1 MSVNTTTDT
10 SLPDGAFP
18 PEDRTH
24 GILARIEKLNQIGI
38 ALSAEKDTSRLLES
52 ILISAKELTNA
63 DAGTIYT
70 RTEENTLR
78 FEIIR
83 TDSLHIAMGGTTG
96 VKINFPE
103 LPLYKDGKPNKQMIA
118 AYVAL
123 EEKSINIPDAYEALG
138 FDFSGT
144 KVFDKNTGY
153 RSKSFLTIPLKNHE
167 NEVIGVLQLI
177 NAKDPLTDQIKEFS
191 LEDQQLSESLAS
203 QAAIAMTNQKLIA
216 DLKALFESFIQSIA
230 GAVDDKSPYTG
241 GHCERVPVLANLL
254 AEAAKKSDI
263 GELKDFNP
271 TEENLYEIRIAAW
284 LHDCGKVVTPEYVVD
299 KSTKLETIYDRIHTI
314 ATRFEVLKRDFE
326 IEFLKKKIALFEA
339 GKGDEIPGLEAELE
353 EKVRQIDED
362 RTFIETSNVGGEFMS
377 PERQARV
384 KSIAGYQWK
393 SPGGNDEPLL
403 SENEIY
409 NLNIAK
415 GTLNAEERNVINHH
429 VVATKKMLSTIH
441 FPKNLK
447 NVAEMAGAHHE
458 TMNGTGYPDKLTR
471 DQMSIP
477 ARIMAIA
484 DVFEALTAADRP
496 YKEPK
501 SLSDSLKILG
511 FMKKDQ
517 HIDPDLF
524 QVFIKEKVYLEY
536 ANKHLK
542 PGQIDAVIEANIPG
556 YEG

>member
-1 MSVNTTTDT
+1 MSVNTTTDK

-123 EEKSINIPDAYEALG
+123 EEKSINIPDAYEAQG

-326 IEFLKKKIALFEA
+326 IEFLKKKIALLEA

-353 EKVRQIDED
+353 KKIKQIEED
-362 RTFIETSNVGGEFMS
+362 RAFIETSNIGGEFMS
-377 PERQARV
+377 PERQERV
-384 KSIAGYQWK
+384 KSIANYPWRAPDGK
-393 SPGGNDEPLL
+393 DEPFL
-403 SENEIY
+403 SESEIY

-415 GTLNAEERNVINHH
+415 GTLNAEERNIINHH

-471 DQMSIP
+471 EQMSIP

>member
-1 MSVNTTTDT
+1 MRTNTEADK
-10 SLPDGAFP
+10 SLPDGILP
-18 PEDRTH
+18 EEDRIQA
-24 GILARIEKLNQIGI
+24 ILARIEKLNKIGI

-52 ILISAKELTNA
+52 ILIGAKELTNA

-83 TDSLHIAMGGTTG
+83 TDSLKIAMGGTTG
-96 VKINFPE
+96 IKINFPE
-103 LPLYKDGKPNKQMIA
+103 LPLYKDGKPNMQMIA

-123 EEKSINIPDAYEALG
+123 EEKSINIPDAYEAHG

-144 KVFDKNTGY
+144 KAFDKNTGY
-153 RSKSFLTIPLKNHE
+153 RSKSFLTVPLKNHE

-177 NAKDPLTDQIKEFS
+177 NAKDPVTSQIKEFS
-191 LEDQQLSESLAS
+191 QEDQQLSESLAS

-216 DLKALFESFIQSIA
+216 DLNELFESFIQAIA
-230 GAVDDKSPYTG
+230 GAVDDKSAYTG

-254 AEAAKKSDI
+254 AEAAKKSTI
-263 GELKDFNP
+263 GDLKDFNP
-271 TEENLYEIRIAAW
+271 TEEDIHEIRIAAW

-299 KSTKLETIYDRIHTI
+299 KSTKLETIYDRIHTV
-314 ATRFEVLKRDFE
+314 AARFEVLKRDFE
-326 IEFLKKKIALFEA
+326 IEFLNKKIALIEA
-339 GKGDEIPGLEAELE
+339 GKQDEIPGLEAELE
-353 EKVRQIDED
+353 EKTRQIDED
-362 RTFIETSNVGGEFMS
+362 RLFIETSNVGGEFMS
-377 PERQARV
+377 QERQARV
-384 KSIAGYQWK
+384 KTIAGYQWK
-393 SPGGNDEPLL
+393 APGGNYEPLL

-415 GTLNAEERNVINHH
+415 GTLNPEERNIINHH

-536 ANKHLK
+536 AQKHLK
-542 PGQIDAVIEANIPG
+542 PGQIDEVIEAKIPG